1 MGTKPEVRGRSAL
14 VVAARPLPDAT
25 AQLEAAGMAVAVADP
40 SSGMLRTM
48 YETRPEVIVLGGE
61 PGDPVVLETLR
72 GIRRLT
78 NTPVLV
84 IGKQAPEEAVVGV
97 LRAGA
102 DVYMT
107 EPLAREEFAARVE
120 ALLRRARSA
129 TPAPTHHRDD
139 LLEID
144 FDAARVTV
152 AGREL
157 PLGPLEYRLLAT
169 LVETRDSVLSQQ
181 QLLERVWDDG
191 SVPATRVKVTMG
203 LLRNRFRAIGV
214 QPPIKTVRGFGYR
227 YTPQPIAS
235 ESATAISDRLEA
247 EFERFDAL
255 FAPLDQLRGPQG
267 QRFFA
272 TAGARAE
279 LAEALV
285 SADG

>member
-1 MGTKPEVRGRSAL
+1 
-14 VVAARPLPDAT
+14 
-25 AQLEAAGMAVAVADP
+25 MAVTVAEP

-48 YETRPEVIVLGGE
+48 YETRPEIIVLGGE
-61 PGDPVVLETLR
+61 PGDPVVLEALR

-78 NTPVLV
+78 STPVLV
-84 IGKQAPEEAVVGV
+84 IGKQQAPEEAVVGV

-129 TPAPTHHRDD
+129 TPAPAHHRDD

-144 FDAARVTV
+144 FAAARVTV

-169 LVETRDSVLSQQ
+169 LVETRDTVLTQQ

-235 ESATAISDRLEA
+235 ESAAAIGDRLEA
-247 EFERFDAL
+247 DLERFDAL

-285 SADG
+285 SVDG